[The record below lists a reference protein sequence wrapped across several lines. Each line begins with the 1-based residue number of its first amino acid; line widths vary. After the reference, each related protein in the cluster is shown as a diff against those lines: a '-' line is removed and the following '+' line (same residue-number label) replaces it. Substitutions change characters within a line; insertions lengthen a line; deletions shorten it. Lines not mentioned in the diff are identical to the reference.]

1 MNEFTQENKRM
12 LLLLYKTNKDIDQ
25 IAINLKKP
33 KDEIIYNIGLIIA
46 NGLKN
51 GKTYEQLAEKLHST
65 TNDII
70 KIYNDY
76 EMYLQNNIK
85 IQINEPKTKKKI
97 SKKEIDEI
105 INIYKD
111 ENEILD
117 IIIKNKK
124 LKEEIKNYINDNNI
138 KQILEQYNIQ

>member
-105 INIYKD
+105 INMYKD

-138 KQILEQYNIQ
+138 KQILEQYKIQ